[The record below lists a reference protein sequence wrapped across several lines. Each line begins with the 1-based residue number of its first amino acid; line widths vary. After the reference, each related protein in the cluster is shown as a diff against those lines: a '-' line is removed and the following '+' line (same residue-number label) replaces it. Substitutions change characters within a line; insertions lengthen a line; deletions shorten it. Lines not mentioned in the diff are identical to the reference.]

1 MEELQNNWNT
11 YRRQRGSA
19 GRRPKAEGRQSA
31 VDSAEGRRWAVA
43 CGRSRQGRGEADMRC
58 LVFGLWIRKIFTR
71 VSISINLVFSDL
83 HCCRPTTY
91 ALRVYALSPHGL
103 TALTSSDSLTP
114 SAHHANA
121 STFPLRRR

>member
-19 GRRPKAEGRQSA
+19 GRRPKAEERQSA
-31 VDSAEGRRWAVA
+31 VDSSSGRRRSSAVVGGHSAKAEGRRWAVA
-43 CGRSRQGRGEADMRC
+43 CGRRQRGGGHE
-58 LVFGLWIRKIFTR
+58 
-71 VSISINLVFSDL
+71 NLVFSDL